1 MKLYLPVVE
10 CAIEH
15 NQKFLVIEHPS
26 GKYSE
31 GLLSFPGGKIDAEDE
46 AYTTDILRASVKRE
60 VFEEVGLILED
71 DIDYVFSSYF
81 VGKNNT
87 PILNSTFYCKLIKS
101 DPTVT
106 ISPKEVANYLWLSP
120 EEILSKANSS
130 EWLKSY
136 LILIQQYK
144 ASRGLK

>member
-26 GKYSE
+26 GKYAE

-87 PILNSTFYCKLIKS
+87 PILNSTFYCKLIK
-101 DPTVT
+101 T
-106 ISPKEVANYLWLSP
+106 IPSVIASHREVANYLWLSP